1 MELIQQGVNSK
12 NQIYGFDILKMF
24 MALCIVAIHARPFE
38 NAPELSAYF
47 APFLNSAVPIFFI
60 LSSFFLFRKLNTN
73 GYHWGILGNWLK
85 RVCCLYLFWLVV
97 NLPFVIHD
105 RLQWVSEPVGTIVWF
120 AIRDLLFSHTF
131 GGSWFLSALVF
142 GVLLAFLTGKLF
154 KNKQMLYPLLVIIAS
169 ILFLFFNFRE
179 NLPLWVN
186 DVYGWISTNIR
197 DEVALTPLMGVLWCN
212 VGCVLASD
220 NCIKLLK
227 RLKDLK
233 CGIFIILLGLIA
245 CYILYLNISNEDT
258 HCILSLGIVLLFFT
272 LGYCIKLPE
281 STIYKSMRNYS
292 ILFYFLHFIWLK
304 IYAHTLAPVANG
316 GGYKYLIIIV
326 LCAIS
331 ATLIIKLSE
340 KKYFKWLKYS
350 Y

>member
-1 MELIQQGVNSK
+1 MRTQPHFKIQ
-12 NQIYGFDILKMF
+12 IPGFDILKMF

-38 NAPELSAYF
+38 DTPELSVYF
-47 APFLNSAVPIFFI
+47 APFLGSAVPIFFI

-73 GYHWGILGNWLK
+73 GYQYAILGNWLK
-85 RVCCLYLFWLVV
+85 RVCCLYLFWLIV

-105 RLQWVSEPVGTIVWF
+105 RLQWASESFGTVVWY

-142 GVLLAFLTGKLF
+142 GVCLAFLTGKLF
-154 KNKQMLYPLLVIIAS
+154 KNRHIIYPMLVIIAS

-220 NCIKLLK
+220 NCMKLLK

-233 CGIFIILLGLIA
+233 YGAYIPLLGLIV
-245 CYILYLNISNEDT
+245 CYVLYLSNSKDDT
-258 HCILSLGIVLLFFT
+258 HCILNLGLVLLFFT

-281 STIYKSMRNYS
+281 STVYKTLRNYS
-292 ILFYFLHFIWLK
+292 ILFYFQHFIWLNV
-304 IYAHTLAPVANG
+304 YGHFVASKVSIG

-331 ATLIIKLSE
+331 STLIIILSE

>member
-1 MELIQQGVNSK
+1 MTVTNKQV
-12 NQIYGFDILKMF
+12 YGFDILKMF

-38 NAPELSAYF
+38 NTPELSLYF
-47 APFLNSAVPIFFI
+47 APFLSSAVPIFFI

-73 GYHWGILGNWLK
+73 GYQWSILGNWLK
-85 RVCCLYLFWLVV
+85 RVCCLYLFWLIV
-97 NLPFVIHD
+97 NLPFVIYD
-105 RLQWVSEPVGTIVWF
+105 RLQWVSESFGTIVWF
-120 AIRDLLFSHTF
+120 AIRDILFSHTF

-142 GVLLAFLTGKLF
+142 GVCLAFLTGKIF
-154 KNKQMLYPLLVIIAS
+154 KNRRIIYTLLVIVAS

-179 NLPLWVN
+179 NLPIWVN

-197 DEVALTPLMGVLWCN
+197 EEVGLTPLMGILWCN
-212 VGCVLASD
+212 IGCVLASD
-220 NCIKLLK
+220 NCMKLLK
-227 RLKDLK
+227 RLKDFK
-233 CGIFIILLGLIA
+233 YGAFIPLLGLIVFYTLCVNNSINDA
-245 CYILYLNISNEDT
+245 YCIIIL
-258 HCILSLGIVLLFFT
+258 GMVLLFFT

-281 STIYKSMRNYS
+281 STAYKSLRNYS

-304 IYAHTLAPVANG
+304 IYAHTLAPVVNG

-326 LCAIS
+326 LCTIS
-331 ATLIIKLSE
+331 ATLIIILSE